1 MSVTMKRTPTK
12 TPSKLPVKTPPK
24 GEAKG
29 EGRPETPVRT
39 PRPGIYD
46 IKTPASAKRTPQK
59 TSQVNIDLDTTIKAE
74 QQFKSFG
81 DLSAKRQVRV
91 LNLPRNGF
99 TSFKGLKNFPNVRV
113 IDLRD
118 NPVEFPLVS
127 ILVAFRSLSVKTVNG
142 VEVQDAD
149 FEKAFGYSALVT
161 CALRRGMDPVLKEDP
176 EEALNDAIEYLGAK
190 RADCTYENGVV
201 SVGVVGKWMR
211 MNEEFEFESGP
222 WSEQSDHVASQLNEP
237 LMHID
242 SDGVKAVI
250 PERDGKYH
258 VHAEIT
264 GNAVEGGI
272 LSVRAPLSATIEWKH
287 ADEDEVLKSGT
298 LIFPI
303 GPESVGRVLTC
314 EVTPIVGKTVTKVV
328 TGEVKPGEF
337 RFRSLRLQGQ
347 LVENDEIEFEISTKG
362 TKATFKG
369 IRVLRSARHGE
380 WENIDFIPAEQ
391 DGDTNQLKYRLTVQD
406 IGCVIRAVCVTEGGG
421 PPLML
426 TSNER
431 VQPSAPH
438 FVSAN
443 IYGSMK
449 VGMPLF
455 AIAQY
460 EGGIQGNCKYEWSI
474 GGSKGRPVIVPKES
488 DLGKS
493 VSCIMTPIRSD
504 GSIGQQK
511 VVQAPNVIEWADRPM
526 TERFLQ
532 FQKRTRSG
540 KLQMSFVD
548 KPASDQMFLVHEGE
562 TIIISTACDWA
573 VVDSRGIHPMGN
585 SKAFTAEPGH
595 VKGIIV
601 VFDEDSFALV
611 GQIEAAQPTASDVE
625 VVCDKSSAFLSVRYQ
640 YYGGVE
646 GRSII
651 QWNRNDGGKTE
662 TVAAFG
668 KSYHV
673 ALSDRG
679 CTYRAIVTP
688 VSLDGKRGTPTSSEP
703 FLIEDDCVTFDERPV
718 IEMIEPE
725 AVIEDVPIQ
734 VVSVRPGVDYEPEKN
749 VSVVQLT
756 TEPTKRQMLVWLYKG
771 KAFLNGPATYTP
783 TKDDV
788 GKVFTVQLRDRIR
801 ETVICE
807 CQLPAVEGQD
817 PRVENVSLSIE
828 NIPGTR
834 KHRVTVHGD
843 YYGGIEGN
851 SIMIWRAKT
860 GDDEEAKEV
869 ARTNQKW
876 VEIDDSFD
884 GAWIGVTYV
893 PVSTTQEKPGHK
905 VVSDMIQVPYTQG
918 EPLITVTSATIVPNA
933 EYTTLTCVIKT
944 HGKGSVTYNW
954 GYEVNGEQQF
964 TEEYDK
970 VHPITE
976 DDFDYPLFCHVQP
989 LAPDGTLADEVFVYM
1004 DPPIQELFT
1013 PTILDAKIEP
1023 CVKSSETEFTQG
1035 QDVKVVLDYRGPPI
1049 HSTIVRWQREVG
1061 EDQWKTLVDAE
1072 TYLTTIND
1080 VDSRI
1085 RAIIAVQA
1093 TSELLSEP
1101 ITSSEFI
1108 TQPVLIAK
1116 TNPTVKRLA
1125 GTMMRTG
1132 RAQFE
1137 ATLPMGEPVSAC
1149 VECGSFFIKSGNN
1162 VLMRS
1167 PVAGVVFEARD
1178 NAPCTAIV
1186 RARHGY
1192 NTELTFKEKKMKGGM
1207 KFTAEQT
1214 RDLFIVTMRAF
1225 LEKEK

>member
-1 MSVTMKRTPTK
+1 MKVGTRPTRTPTK
-12 TPSKLPVKTPPK
+12 TPSKLPTRTPTKSDTKPD
-24 GEAKG
+24 
-29 EGRPETPVRT
+29 TPVRT
-39 PRPGIYD
+39 PRRKLLD
-46 IKTPASAKRTPQK
+46 IEVPASAKRTPTK
-59 TSQVNIDLDTTIKAE
+59 TSQVNIDLDTTVTSE
-74 QQFKSFG
+74 QQYTSFR
-81 DLSAKRQVRV
+81 DITAKRQIRV
-91 LNLPRNGF
+91 LSLPRNSL
-99 TSFKGLKNFPNVRV
+99 TSFDGLKNFPNLRV

-118 NPVEFPLVS
+118 NPVEFSVTA
-127 ILVAFRSLSVKTVNG
+127 ILVAFRSLSIKTVNG
-142 VEVQDAD
+142 VEVGDAD
-149 FEKAFGYSALVT
+149 FEKAFQYSAIVT
-161 CALRRGMDPVLKEDP
+161 HALRHGMSPLLKEDP
-176 EEALNDAIEYLGAK
+176 QAALQDACEFMSCTCHQNDSQDGFNTIEIEGAK
-190 RADCTYENGVV
+190 TWYVLNEDFEWDQFATETS
-201 SVGVVGKWMR
+201 SVTT
-211 MNEEFEFESGP
+211 
-222 WSEQSDHVASQLNEP
+222 QLNSP
-237 LMHID
+237 LMSSSGGD
-242 SDGVKAVI
+242 NAERFVV
-250 PERDGKYH
+250 PEYDGKYH
-258 VHAEIT
+258 VHAELT
-264 GNAVEGGI
+264 GKPVEGGI
-272 LSVRAPLSATIEWKH
+272 LSVKAPLSATIEWKH
-287 ADEDEVLKSGT
+287 ADDGEVLKSGT
-298 LIFPI
+298 LIFPV
-303 GPESVGRVLTC
+303 GADSVGRVLTC
-314 EVTPIVGKTVTKVV
+314 EVTPLVGKTVTKLL
-328 TGEVKPGEF
+328 TSEVKPGEF

-369 IRVLRSARHGE
+369 VRVLRSARHGE

-391 DGDTNQLKYRLTVQD
+391 EDGVCQLKYRLTVQD

-488 DLGKS
+488 DIGKS
-493 VSCIMTPIRSD
+493 VSCIMTPIRND

-511 VVQAPNVIEWADRPM
+511 IVQAPNVIERADRPM

-532 FQKRTRSG
+532 FHKKTRSG

-548 KPASDQMFLVHEGE
+548 KPASDQLFIVHEGE

-573 VVDSRGIHPMGN
+573 VVDSRGIHPMSN
-585 SKAFTAEPGH
+585 SKTFTAEAGH

-625 VVCDKSSAFLSVRYQ
+625 VVCDKSSAFLTVRYQ

-668 KSYHV
+668 RSYHV
-673 ALSDRG
+673 SLSDRG

-688 VSLDGKRGTPTSSEP
+688 VSLDGKRGTPTSSDP
-703 FLIEDDCVTFDERPV
+703 YFIDDSCVTFDERPV

-725 AVIEDVPIQ
+725 SVIEDVPIKI
-734 VVSVRPGVDYEPEKN
+734 VSVRPGTTVEPEDN
-749 VSVVQLT
+749 VSLVQLT
-756 TEPTKRQMLVWLYKG
+756 TEITKRQIVVWLYKG
-771 KAFLNGPATYTP
+771 KIFLNGPLTYTP

-788 GKVFTVQLRDRIR
+788 GKVFTIQLRDRIR
-801 ETVICE
+801 ENIICE
-807 CQLPAVEGQD
+807 CQLPAVDGQD
-817 PRVENVSLSIE
+817 PRVENVRLSIE

-834 KHRVTVHGD
+834 KHRVTVRGD
-843 YYGGIEGN
+843 YHGGVEGN
-851 SIMIWRAKT
+851 SIIIWRAKT
-860 GDDEEAKEV
+860 PDDEEPKEV

-876 VEIDDSFD
+876 VEIDDSFE
-884 GAWIGVTYV
+884 GAMIGVIYV
-893 PVSTTQEKPGHK
+893 PMSTTQEKPGHK
-905 VVSDMIQVPYTQG
+905 VESEMIQVPYTQG
-918 EPLITVTSATIVPNA
+918 EPLITVTSATIVPNP

-944 HGKGSVTYNW
+944 RGKGSVTYNW

-964 TEEYDK
+964 TEEYEK
-970 VHPITE
+970 VHQITE

-1013 PTILDAKIEP
+1013 PTIVGATIEP
-1023 CVKSSETEFTQG
+1023 CAKGSDPALMQG
-1035 QDVKVVLDYRGPPI
+1035 QELKVVLDYHGPPI

-1061 EDQWKTLVDAE
+1061 EDEWKTLIDSE
-1072 TYLTTIND
+1072 TYMTSIND
-1080 VDSRI
+1080 VDCRI
-1085 RAIIAVQA
+1085 RAIVAVQA
-1093 TSELLSEP
+1093 TTELLSEP
-1101 ITSSEFI
+1101 ISSSEF
-1108 TQPVLIAK
+1108 TTPAVLISK

-1125 GTMMRTG
+1125 STMMRTG
-1132 RAQFE
+1132 RAQFD
-1137 ATLPMGEPVSAC
+1137 AVLPMGEPVSAC
-1149 VECGSFFIKSGNN
+1149 VECGSFFIKSGAN

-1167 PVAGVVFEARD
+1167 PLAGVSVEARD
-1178 NAPCTAIV
+1178 SAPCTALIK
-1186 RARHGY
+1186 ARHGY

-1214 RDLFIVTMRAF
+1214 RDLFVVTLRSF
-1225 LEKEK
+1225 LGK